1 MDIRWLSYHMRTFF
15 LSSSLAT
22 IATAVVARNDQGR

>member
-15 LSSSLAT
+15 LSFSL
-22 IATAVVARNDQGR
+22 ATAVVARNDQGR